1 MQQLSGGDALFLKV
15 ELENFPMHI
24 GGVSVYDQST
34 APGGIVRFKDILHM
48 LEGRLDQSP
57 IFKRKLLEVP
67 MNWDEPYWIED
78 DNFDIEFHVRHIA
91 LPKPGDWRQLCIQ
104 AARLHARP
112 LDRTRPLWE
121 IYVIEGLNNVEGV
134 PEGSFALYTKIHH
147 CAMDGVSGVQF
158 FGALHELSAAGRSV
172 AAELAPCPTPSRS
185 RMLGNAYM
193 KGLRRSTDIWKLMGS
208 ISPTRKRIRE
218 AKESGDVLES
228 GDVPSTRFNGPLS
241 GHRVVDSVR
250 YDFETI
256 RAVKNTLPG
265 ATINDVVLTIVSGA
279 LRKYLSAHNELPD
292 EPLVTGCPID
302 VRDESEREAGGNMI
316 GMMSV
321 NLNSDIDDAWERF
334 EAVHNAAISA
344 KNYAQV
350 LGPRI
355 GMDIAETVPT
365 GIQSAVIR
373 MSVGA
378 RLTERSAM
386 MNTVVTNVPGSPV
399 QLYMC
404 GARQVDAIGMGP
416 VLPGTGLF
424 HTVSSFVLNKQG
436 SITISF
442 VACRE
447 VMPDPAFYAQCLRE
461 SFEDLTDA
469 ALGKGAPSK
478 ARSTKNKALTE
489 PA

>member
-15 ELENFPMHI
+15 ELDNFPMHI
-24 GGVSVYDQST
+24 GGVSIYDQST
-34 APGGIVRFKDILHM
+34 APDGIVRFKDILRM

-57 IFKRKLLEVP
+57 IFKRKLQQVP
-67 MNWDEPYWIED
+67 MNWDEPYWVDD

-112 LDRTRPLWE
+112 LDRSRPLWE

-158 FGALHELSAAGRSV
+158 FAALHELSADASTERPP
-172 AAELAPCPTPSRS
+172 ADLPACPAPSRG

-193 KGLRRSTDIWKLMGS
+193 KGLKRSTEIWKLMGS

-228 GDVPSTRFNGPLS
+228 GDVPLTRFNGALS

-250 YDFETI
+250 YDFELI
-256 RAVKNTLPG
+256 RAIKNTIPD
-265 ATINDVVLTIVSGA
+265 ATVNDVVLSIVSGA
-279 LRKYLSAHNELPD
+279 LRKYLAAHNELPD

-321 NLNSDIDDAWERF
+321 NLNTDLEDAWERF

-365 GIQSAVIR
+365 GIQSAIIR

-442 VACRE
+442 VACRH

-461 SFEDLTDA
+461 SFDDLASA
-469 ALGKGAPSK
+469 ALGDGK
-478 ARSTKNKALTE
+478 AASTEHETEAE

>member
-24 GGVSVYDQST
+24 GGVSIYDQST
-34 APGGIVRFKDILHM
+34 APDGIVRFKDILRM

-57 IFKRKLLEVP
+57 IFKRKLQEVP
-67 MNWDEPYWIED
+67 MNWDEPYWVDD

-134 PEGSFALYTKIHH
+134 PKGSFALYTKIHH

-158 FGALHELSAAGRSV
+158 FAALHELSADSV
-172 AAELAPCPTPSRS
+172 TERPPADIPACPTPSRS
-185 RMLGNAYM
+185 RMLGNAYI
-193 KGLRRSTDIWKLMGS
+193 KGLRRSTDIMKLMGS
-208 ISPTRKRIRE
+208 ISPTRKRIR
-218 AKESGDVLES
+218 AARESGDVLES
-228 GDVPSTRFNGPLS
+228 GEVPSTRFNGPLS

-250 YDFETI
+250 YDFEAI
-256 RAVKNTLPG
+256 RAIKNTLEG
-265 ATINDVVLTIVSGA
+265 ATVNDVVLAIVSGA
-279 LRKYLSAHNELPD
+279 LRKYLSAHNELPE

-344 KNYAQV
+344 KNFAEV

-365 GIQSAVIR
+365 GIQSAIIR

-447 VMPDPAFYAQCLRE
+447 VMPDPAFYAQCLRD
-461 SFEDLTDA
+461 SFDDLAAA
-469 ALGKGAPSK
+469 ALGEEALAP
-478 ARSTKNKALTE
+478 AAETA